1 MEERHIVSIDLG
13 TAKLAIAVAKIDGND
28 VQIIY
33 YKEKPSAGIR
43 YSGILN
49 VKQVSDAL
57 RELIKEAEE
66 ALQMKITQVVVGMP
80 RYPIR
85 QETRQGMMER
95 EADTCIEKEE
105 IEYLK
110 RFAEDSYPLEE
121 DEAEIDAVYGAV
133 AQSFSNGEVFQAIED
148 DIIGMTGEYLE
159 GDFRIFIGKKSSL
172 RNIDLV
178 MNNLNIATAAKY
190 FTADSTAKAVLTN
203 AEMSNGVAL
212 IDFGAGCT
220 SVTIY
225 HGNILRYYASIPFGG
240 RDITNDIKSEC
251 TISKR
256 LAENIKLGFGAC
268 MPEKLQSLSEKI
280 ILIKSNSTDP
290 NKQLPVKYLSE
301 IITARV
307 EEILMAMLYEIQRSG
322 YADKLRSG
330 IVVTGGSAQI
340 ANLNNFI
347 IDTGG
352 YNVRTGYAR
361 HLFSS
366 AGCNG
371 LGETSATT
379 SIGMILK
386 AKDDDVLNCVVSKED
401 YPEHRRAELEKGL
414 SSEPIDSD
422 EEEDGGDEEHPKTL
436 FGQAELD
443 KMIQKPKKKPK
454 AQKPKKENKA
464 ITWIKGVATD
474 LFDSLDEN
482 DEETSESDEK

>member
-13 TAKLAIAVAKIDGND
+13 TAKLAITVAKIDGND

-33 YKEKPSAGIR
+33 YKEVPSEGIR

-49 VKQVSDAL
+49 VKQVSDRL
-57 RELIKEAEE
+57 KELIREAED
-66 ALQMKITQVVVGMP
+66 ALKMKITQAVVGMP
-80 RYPIR
+80 RYAIR
-85 QETRQGMMER
+85 QETRQAKMER
-95 EADTCIEKEE
+95 EGDTCIEKDE
-105 IEYLK
+105 IDYLK
-110 RFAEDSYPLEE
+110 KFALDSYPLE
-121 DEAEIDAVYGAV
+121 DAEIDVVYGAV
-133 AQSFSNGEVFQAIED
+133 AQSFSNGEVFQAIEE
-148 DIIGMTGEYLE
+148 DIIGMTGKYIE
-159 GDFRIFIGKKSSL
+159 GDFKIFIGKKSSL

-178 MNNLNIATAAKY
+178 MNNLNISAAAKY
-190 FTADSTAKAVLTN
+190 FTADSTAKAVLTK
-203 AEMSNGVAL
+203 AEMNNGVAL

-225 HGNILRYYASIPFGG
+225 HGNVLRYYASIPFGG
-240 RDITNDIKSEC
+240 RDITNDIKTEC
-251 TISKR
+251 TISKK

-307 EEILMAMLYEIQRSG
+307 EEIIMAILYAIQRSG

-366 AGCNG
+366 SGCNG

-386 AKDDDVLNCVVSKED
+386 AKDDDILNCVMNVDEYSAYKKAEVETASKE
-401 YPEHRRAELEKGL
+401 EIER
-414 SSEPIDSD
+414 
-422 EEEDGGDEEHPKTL
+422 EEEELVEEGKHHGTL
-436 FGQAELD
+436 FD
-443 KMIQKPKKKPK
+443 KEEMDEIIQEPKKKKTKPKK
-454 AQKPKKENKA
+454 QKKENSP
-464 ITWIKGVATD
+464 ISWIKDIAND
-474 LFDSLDEN
+474 LFESISEDESN
-482 DEETSESDEK
+482 K